1 MRTGT
6 PASAMKFGTE
16 KQLRRRQEILS
27 ATRHLLSEA
36 GYAGLTM
43 RALAKTCGVST
54 KLLYDVYGSK
64 EALVSQAV
72 AERIS
77 LVYDAIEGA
86 NREKGVGH
94 LMTLASGI
102 ADAMLELPN
111 FAHAFANGM
120 ALQREVYTR
129 EDYSSR
135 AIRRCLQEISQAGD
149 LSRDR
154 DFDLLEMLI
163 RMQLQSV
170 IMHWNVGAIPDA
182 HLHAFL
188 QLGACNILKTLVT
201 GESERHLLDVEAR
214 LLETIGGA
222 FPF

>member
-1 MRTGT
+1 MRTDT
-6 PASAMKFGTE
+6 SASAMKFGTE

-27 ATRHLLSEA
+27 AARHLLSEA

-64 EALVSQAV
+64 EALISQAV
-72 AERIS
+72 AERIG
-77 LVYDAIEGA
+77 LVYDAIENA

-120 ALQREVYTR
+120 ALHREIYTR
-129 EDYSSR
+129 ENLSSR
-135 AIRRCLQEISQAGD
+135 IIRRCLQEIGQAGG
-149 LSRDR
+149 LPRTH

-163 RMQLQSV
+163 RMQFQSV
-170 IMHWNVGAIPDA
+170 IMHWNAGDVPDA
-182 HLHAFL
+182 QLHAFM
-188 QLGACNILKTLVT
+188 QLGACHVIKTLVT
-201 GESERHLLDVEAR
+201 GEPERHLLDVEAR
-214 LLETIGGA
+214 LLETIGAA